1 MLKAI
6 IFDMDGVIIDSEPA
20 HARAALSVFSSH
32 GINVDTGYCNSFIG
46 SSTKNM
52 CEDAIKRFGQNM
64 LIIGT
69 MSQKIH
75 PRHAPLQAIVTIKGR
90 PTQ

>member
-32 GINVDTGYCNSFIG
+32 GINVDIVTVLL
-46 SSTKNM
+46 
-52 CEDAIKRFGQNM
+52 EVQ
-64 LIIGT
+64 
-69 MSQKIH
+69 QKIC
-75 PRHAPLQAIVTIKGR
+75 AKMLLNVLALI
-90 PTQ
+90 

>member
-46 SSTKNM
+46 S
-52 CEDAIKRFGQNM
+52 
-64 LIIGT
+64 
-69 MSQKIH
+69 
-75 PRHAPLQAIVTIKGR
+75 
-90 PTQ
+90 